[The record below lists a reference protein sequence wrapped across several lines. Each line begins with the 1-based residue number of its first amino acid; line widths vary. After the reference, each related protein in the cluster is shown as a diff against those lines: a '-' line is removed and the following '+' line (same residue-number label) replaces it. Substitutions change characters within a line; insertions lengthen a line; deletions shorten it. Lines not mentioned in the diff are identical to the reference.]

1 METTALVLA
10 YVGVALMVGLAGV
23 ASSIGTAITGQAA
36 VGAMKKNGGAFGS
49 YMILSALPGSQGL
62 YGFVCFFLVQKG
74 LTDPTMVQGA
84 AIFGAGLLV
93 GLVNIAAS
101 IYQAKVCANGIA
113 AIGNGHDVMGK
124 TLILAAF
131 PELYAILTVAATYLI
146 ATLDGVNL
154 RGLPFSLPSCGR
166 GALRIRR
173 NGCRG
178 TPRQPFLRGIWV
190 LRPNRRS
197 FRDYRPLRRD
207 EVRTFGPLP
216 RGSSVRR
223 AAAPGSSNSKS
234 NWRFCRSARF
244 TRMRTGLPSV
254 MRMPVERPM
263 IS

>member
-74 LTDPTMVQGA
+74 LVQGA

-93 GLVNIAAS
+93 GMVNLAAS

-154 RGLPFSLPSCGR
+154 F
-166 GALRIRR
+166 
-173 NGCRG
+173 
-178 TPRQPFLRGIWV
+178 
-190 LRPNRRS
+190 
-197 FRDYRPLRRD
+197 
-207 EVRTFGPLP
+207 
-216 RGSSVRR
+216 
-223 AAAPGSSNSKS
+223 
-234 NWRFCRSARF
+234 
-244 TRMRTGLPSV
+244 
-254 MRMPVERPM
+254 
-263 IS
+263 